1 MNKFI
6 YYPLILLFMIT
17 VFTQLIN
24 IGSLDFDYEGSQEQ
38 GLEGSQT
45 LNAETSTLELESG
58 SLSLDYTLS
67 TGIIIITVSAIAL
80 GLIGLNVFGSGLSSF
95 SVKIIWNGIVFYG
108 LWLIFSVTGF
118 NFFSSIPHYVGAVF
132 WIGLTL
138 VYSLG
143 VFEKM
148 GSGGE

>member
-6 YYPLILLFMIT
+6 YYPLILLFMIA
-17 VFTQLIN
+17 VFIQMIN

-38 GLEGSQT
+38 GLEGNQT

-67 TGIIIITVSAIAL
+67 TGIIIIIVSAIAL
-80 GLIGLNVFGSGLSSF
+80 GLIGLNVLGSGLSDF

-118 NFFSSIPHYVGAVF
+118 NFFSSIPYYIGIVF

-143 VFEKM
+143 VFERM
-148 GSGGE
+148 GS